1 MRRIMNKATFHSL
14 TAAEQA
20 LVLETEPP
28 RLLEFDED
36 ELLALHDR
44 VRRERKKAL
53 SVYRRQASAR
63 VEAKGSRGKARLGAP
78 GREALKAEVWE
89 ECLGRVSARLAS
101 LARASAKALK
111 DERLAA
117 AKGELRVGTPTP
129 TTKKAAT
136 QAPRARTTPPVEKK
150 TRASSKSAGARRQ
163 AARDAR

>member
-1 MRRIMNKATFHSL
+1 MNKATFHSL

-36 ELLALHDR
+36 ELLSLHDR

-53 SVYRRQASAR
+53 SVYRRAASSR
-63 VEAKGSRGKARLGAP
+63 VEAKGSRGKARMGAP
-78 GREALKAEVWE
+78 GREAQKAEVWE
-89 ECLGRVSARLAS
+89 ECLGRVSSRLAA

-111 DERLAA
+111 EERLAA
-117 AKGELRVGTPTP
+117 ARGEARPGDPTP
-129 TTKKAAT
+129 NAGTTPPKA
-136 QAPRARTTPPVEKK
+136 QRARTATPVEKK
-150 TRASSKSAGARRQ
+150 TRAATSSSGARRQ

>member
-1 MRRIMNKATFHSL
+1 MNKATFHSL

-20 LVLETEPP
+20 LVLDTEPP

-53 SVYRRQASAR
+53 SVYRRSGAAR
-63 VEAKGSRGKARLGAP
+63 VEAKGSRGTARLGAP

-89 ECLGRVSARLAS
+89 ECLGRVSARLAA

-111 DERLAA
+111 EERLAA
-117 AKGELRVGTPTP
+117 ARGEQRVGTPTAAAP
-129 TTKKAAT
+129 TAAPR
-136 QAPRARTTPPVEKK
+136 APRARTASPAEKK
-150 TRASSKSAGARRQ
+150 TRAATSSAGARRQ

>member
-1 MRRIMNKATFHSL
+1 MNKATFHSL

-20 LVLETEPP
+20 LVLDTEPP
-28 RLLEFDED
+28 RLLEFDEE

-53 SVYRRQASAR
+53 SVYRRAASSR
-63 VEAKGSRGKARLGAP
+63 VEAKGARGTARMGAP

-89 ECLGRVSARLAS
+89 ECLARVSARLAT

-117 AKGELRVGTPTP
+117 ARGESRPGDPTP
-129 TTKKAAT
+129 AAGRAPTTT
-136 QAPRARTTPPVEKK
+136 QRARTASPVEKK
-150 TRASSKSAGARRQ
+150 TRASTSSAGARRQ

>member
-1 MRRIMNKATFHSL
+1 MNKATFHSL

-20 LVLETEPP
+20 LVLDTEPP

-36 ELLALHDR
+36 ELLTLHDR

-63 VEAKGSRGKARLGAP
+63 VEAKGARGKARMGAP

-89 ECLGRVSARLAS
+89 ECLGRVSARLAA

-111 DERLAA
+111 EERLAA
-117 AKGELRVGTPTP
+117 ARGEERVGTPT
-129 TTKKAAT
+129 AAT
-136 QAPRARTTPPVEKK
+136 PKVGSRTPRARTASPVEKK
-150 TRASSKSAGARRQ
+150 TRAATSSAGARRQ